1 MLYLNFPRSHLAS
14 LLLSRSLCRFFCCFL
29 SAFSSFY
36 FLLIIFNFFSV
47 SILALLRVFSP
58 IFSFF
63 LVFFLDALFLALAS
77 RQAPAAAF
85 CAPVPQLDVAGHSGV
100 PQTGHGTA
108 CGTARRAPESPRLVV
123 KLYLHLWRID
133 FLLLFFCFSF
143 SLISAFAFVLSR
155 CFLVAFRAG
164 QRVFMSFVLFFAV
177 LFLLFIFW
185 PFFLRNLRCLRLV
198 NFLARLQTW
207 PAGARQVLGS
217 SRQRGKAFE
226 GQRVGVS
233 LGKRVILSLFSNCF
247 NCCGLIWTI

>member
-14 LLLSRSLCRFFCCFL
+14 RSHSLSLSSTFRCFL

-58 IFSFF
+58 IFFSFC
-63 LVFFLDALFLALAS
+63 FFSTRFS
-77 RQAPAAAF
+77 WRCSWQAPAAAF

-108 CGTARRAPESPRLVV
+108 CSTARRGLESPRLVV

-143 SLISAFAFVLSR
+143 LLFLLFVLSR

-177 LFLLFIFW
+177 LLLLFFPGVFFYGICVVYALSTFW
-185 PFFLRNLRCLRLV
+185 PDFRLG
-198 NFLARLQTW
+198 Q
-207 PAGARQVLGS
+207 QVLG
-217 SRQRGKAFE
+217 R
-226 GQRVGVS
+226 
-233 LGKRVILSLFSNCF
+233 
-247 NCCGLIWTI
+247 